1 MVLSEDGSHR
11 EMKDL
16 KYGEEREIVREKA
29 FMILIT
35 KIHNPFSLLF
45 CLRKTFPLRDNNQIG
60 RKKCRNRKKG
70 EKLLQMTKENKM
82 SFWHAVYSRTSFAS
96 SLLILIVSESILKTF
111 FTEQQ
116 TLVCQIHC
124 KSLQDF
130 PGCWATVNLGIRS
143 LSLDGVFSIGLH
155 LSSKLMTKLSSKHG
169 GKSVQLPI
177 SDEIFSLG
185 K

>member
-1 MVLSEDGSHR
+1 MKGEKDVKPLVVLSDDGSHR

-45 CLRKTFPLRDNNQIG
+45 WLRKTFPPRDNNQIG
-60 RKKCRNRKKG
+60 GKKCRNRKKG
-70 EKLLQMTKENKM
+70 EKLLQMTKENKI

-124 KSLQDF
+124 KSLQGLCRTS
-130 PGCWATVNLGIRS
+130 PAAEHWHSLAKPRWGI
-143 LSLDGVFSIGLH
+143 
-155 LSSKLMTKLSSKHG
+155 
-169 GKSVQLPI
+169 
-177 SDEIFSLG
+177 
-185 K
+185 